1 MIVEYICQY
10 CGKISTLRNPTL
22 MKLGFPFAVAAFAFF
37 VVYNI
42 LVRANLGMISAIALV
57 AGVVSIQLIVVF
69 MISRICNHFD
79 KT

>member
-10 CGKISTLRNPTL
+10 CGKIATLRNPAL
-22 MKLGFPFAVAAFAFF
+22 MKLGLPFAVAAFAFF

-69 MISRICNHFD
+69 MISRIGNHFD

>member
-1 MIVEYICQY
+1 MTVEYRCQH
-10 CGKISTLRNPTL
+10 CDNISTLRNPAL
-22 MKLGFPFAVAAFAFF
+22 MNLGLPFAVAAFAFF

-69 MISRICNHFD
+69 MISRIGNHFD